1 MRHASMF
8 VSWCCVPLF
17 AAAPVANALAAPAA
31 EPAAQPADIVLLHGA
46 VYTQDEKALWVEAVA
61 VRDGRYVAVGSDAD
75 MRALAGPSTRVID
88 LHGRMLM
95 PGLIDAHV
103 HAVEGGA
110 ELLFNCNFAPSFGA
124 EQIKTTLAQ
133 CHRKAKPGVWMRGGS
148 WDSDFF
154 AHQNIPSPR
163 RWLDAI
169 VGDRPVTLKDDAH
182 HNTWANSAALRAAGI
197 GPDTPDPPGG
207 KFLREADGKQPN
219 GIVLEAA
226 ADKLGGAAPAHTPE
240 ELWRAVLHS
249 QELAHGFGIIGIK
262 EADSV
267 EPTIASYHEVEQA
280 GKLAL
285 YVKHCIST
293 FQQQKTPDSHLD
305 FQVFERIRSA
315 YRGQLMQAD
324 CVKFYLDGVPTP
336 ARTASMLDPYLPDEK
351 GSVTHGLLHVNP
363 AVLDADLVELDQRG
377 FTVKMHAAG
386 DGAVREGL
394 DAIAA
399 ARKVHPRSD
408 LRHEIAHASFISPQD
423 IPRFGALNAVADESP
438 AIWYP
443 SSVFE
448 AVAAA
453 VGKER
458 ARRFW
463 PMRALIDAH
472 APMSAGSD
480 WPAVAASMN
489 PWGAIEAMVT
499 RADPFTNGS
508 ERLWPEQGITLA
520 EALRIYTLGG
530 AAALRREAE
539 TGSVEVGKSAD
550 FIVLDRNLFKVPVT
564 AVSDVR
570 VEMTYFQGRE
580 VYRRHEKA
588 DHSRK

>member
-1 MRHASMF
+1 MRHANTL
-8 VSWCCVPLF
+8 VSWCSMPLF
-17 AAAPVANALAAPAA
+17 LATASAGAQAP
-31 EPAAQPADIVLLHGA
+31 AQPADLVLVHGS
-46 VYTQDEKALWVEAVA
+46 VYTQDAKAPWVEAVA
-61 VRDGRYVAVGSDAD
+61 VRDGRYVAVGSDAQV
-75 MRALAGPSTRVID
+75 RTFAGPRTQVVD

-103 HAVEGGA
+103 HALEGGA
-110 ELLFNCNFAPSFGA
+110 ELLFNCNFAPSFSA
-124 EQIKTTLAQ
+124 ERIKAVLAE

-154 AHQNIPSPR
+154 AHQHIDSPR

-182 HNTWANSAALRAAGI
+182 HNTWANSAALRLAGI
-197 GPDTPDPPGG
+197 GPDTPDPAGG
-207 KFLREADGKQPN
+207 RFLREADGRQPN

-226 ADKLGGAAPAHTPE
+226 ADKLDGAAPPHTPE
-240 ELWRAVLHS
+240 ELRRAALHS
-249 QELAHGFGIIGIK
+249 QDLAHGFGIIGIK

-267 EPTIASYHEVEQA
+267 EPTIASYRQVEQA
-280 GKLAL
+280 GKLSL
-285 YVKHCIST
+285 YVNHCIST
-293 FQQQKTPDSHLD
+293 FAQQKTPDSHLD
-305 FQVFERIRSA
+305 FASFERIRSA
-315 YRGQLMQAD
+315 YAGTLTKAE

-351 GSVTHGLLHVNP
+351 GVVTHGLLHVNP
-363 AVLDADLVELDQRG
+363 AVLNADLVELDRRG

-386 DGAVREGL
+386 DGSVREGL

-399 ARKVHPRSD
+399 ARKANPAGE
-408 LRHEIAHASFISPQD
+408 LRHEIAHASFISSQD
-423 IPRFGALNAVADESP
+423 IPRFAQLRAVADESP

-443 SSVFE
+443 SPVFQ

-453 VGKER
+453 VGNER

-463 PMRALIDAH
+463 PMRSLIDAH

-480 WPAVAASMN
+480 WPAVAASIN

-499 RADPFTNGS
+499 RADPFTNGT
-508 ERLWPEQGITLA
+508 EKLWPEQGITLA
-520 EALRIYTLGG
+520 EALHIYTLGG

-539 TGSVEVGKSAD
+539 TGSVVVGKSAD
-550 FIVLDRNLFKVPVT
+550 FVVLDRNLFKIPIT
-564 AVSDVR
+564 AVSDTR

-580 VYRRHEKA
+580 VYRRPVGTARPH
-588 DHSRK
+588 